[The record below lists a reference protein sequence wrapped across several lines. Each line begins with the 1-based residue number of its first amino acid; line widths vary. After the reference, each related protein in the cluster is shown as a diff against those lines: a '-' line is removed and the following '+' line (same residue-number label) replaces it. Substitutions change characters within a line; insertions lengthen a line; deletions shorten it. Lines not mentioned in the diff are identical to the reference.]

1 MTIFQKAIQRHN
13 EKQYKKPKYPIKK
26 LYIGQIVQNTNREFV
41 GFGIWDDYSKMI
53 KPYAIFLKVSRD
65 EFIHIKSGQKLK
77 SLGYNVVGDYA
88 VRNAL
93 PWQEAYIVQ
102 MREDG
107 DTPNTKLSKNFIDM
121 LETEFNIKIVEG
133 KTKKQDLFGL

>member
-1 MTIFQKAIQRHN
+1 
-13 EKQYKKPKYPIKK
+13 
-26 LYIGQIVQNTNREFV
+26 
-41 GFGIWDDYSKMI
+41 MI

-93 PWQEAYIVQ
+93 PWQEAYVVQ

-107 DTPNTKLSKNFIDM
+107 DTPNTKLSKKFIDM
-121 LETEFNIKIVEG
+121 LETEFNIRIVEG
-133 KTKKQDLFGL
+133 KTKKQELFGL